1 MLQKEKM
8 IIPDEEKGHAHSTL
22 PGAKTRVKKLL
33 GQTLIEE
40 GLLKE
45 GQLEESLK
53 IQARSRD
60 LLGAILIKL
69 GYVSQDDIAKSIARI
84 HDLEYI
90 GLEVTDVDEDVI
102 KYIARPLAERHNIV
116 PLKIEQG
123 QLHVVCDSPLSP
135 QIQGNLQRMAGM
147 PVSYSI
153 SGSGRIRVVIKE
165 IYETERK
172 PLDLS
177 EDTAIIHLVDNILE
191 KAIRERAS
199 DIHVESKKEEL
210 GIRFRI
216 DGVLRNVE
224 SHPVKIAPSLI
235 SRIKVLANLNIAE
248 KRSPQDGAMT
258 FSKNGVATDI
268 RVSILPNI
276 FGEKAV
282 LRLLSTENR
291 RNDFESLGMEPDSI
305 ELFKSLISKPH
316 GIILLASPTGSGKST
331 TLYVTLRYLQSEGIN
346 ITTVEDPVEYKVD
359 GVTQVQV
366 DQAMKVTFPS
376 ALRSILRQD
385 PDIIMIGEIR
395 DRATADIAL
404 QAALTGH
411 LVLATIHTNDAPS
424 ALTRLVD
431 MGCEPFLVSST
442 VRGIMAQRLVRMNCT
457 QCREEIEP
465 TMDELNRFGLNVIP
479 QGATWYRGK
488 GCRQCRDSGYRDRIA
503 ICEICDV
510 NREIQKE
517 VVKKASSDVIRDVAI
532 KGGMRPLFKDGII
545 KVNKGI
551 ISPEELMRVT
561 LLD

>member
-1 MLQKEKM
+1 MSG
-8 IIPDEEKGHAHSTL
+8 DEKGRNFSIL
-22 PGAKTRVKKLL
+22 QGARNRGKKLL
-33 GQTLIEE
+33 GQSLVEAGLIQES
-40 GLLKE
+40 
-45 GQLEESLK
+45 QLEESLRV
-53 IQARSRD
+53 QTRTRD

-84 HDLEYI
+84 H
-90 GLEVTDVDEDVI
+90 GLEFIELDITEIDENSV
-102 KYIARPLAERHNIV
+102 KCIARPLAERHNVV
-116 PLKIEQG
+116 PVKIENG
-123 QLHVVCDSPLSP
+123 LLHLACDSLLSP
-135 QIQGNLQRMAGM
+135 QIQGNLQRAAGM
-147 PVSYSI
+147 PVNICI
-153 SGSGRIRVVIKE
+153 SSTNRIREILKQ

-177 EDTAIIHLVDNILE
+177 EDTAIIHLVDNLLE
-191 KAIRERAS
+191 KAVRERAS
-199 DIHVESKKEEL
+199 DIHIESGKEEL
-210 GIRFRI
+210 RARFRI
-216 DGVLRNVE
+216 DGVLRNIE
-224 SHPVKIAPSLI
+224 THPARIAPPLV

-258 FSKNGVATDI
+258 FSRNGSTVDI

-276 FGEKAV
+276 YGEKAV

-291 RNDFESLGMEPDSI
+291 RNDFENLGMEDDSI

-331 TLYVTLRYLQSEGIN
+331 TLYVTLRYLQSEQIN

-359 GVTQVQV
+359 GITQVQV

-395 DRATADIAL
+395 DKATADIAL

-442 VRGIMAQRLVRMNCT
+442 VRGIMAQRLVRKNCS
-457 QCREEIEP
+457 QCRVQIEP
-465 TMDELNRFGLNVIP
+465 SSDELHRFGLDTLP
-479 QGATWYRGK
+479 EGAAWQRGK
-488 GCRQCRDSGYRDRIA
+488 GCRQCRDSGYKDRIA
-503 ICEICDV
+503 ICEICSV
-510 NREIQKE
+510 TREIQQE
-517 VVKKASSDVIRDVAI
+517 VVKNTSSEVIREAAI
-532 KGGMRPLFKDGII
+532 RSGMRTLFQDGII

-561 LLD
+561 LLE

>member
-1 MLQKEKM
+1 MSD
-8 IIPDEEKGHAHSTL
+8 DE
-22 PGAKTRVKKLL
+22 KTRDLSGPPTNKNRGKKLL
-33 GQTLIEE
+33 GQSLIEE

-45 GQLEESLK
+45 EQLEESLRV
-53 IQARSRD
+53 QTRTRD
-60 LLGAILIKL
+60 LLGVILSKL
-69 GYVSQDDIAKSIARI
+69 GYVSQEDISKSIAKI
-84 HDLEYI
+84 YGLEYI
-90 GLEVTDVDEDVI
+90 KLEINDIDERAV
-102 KYIARPLAERHNIV
+102 KCIARPLAERHNIV
-116 PLKIEQG
+116 PFRIESG
-123 QLHVVCDSPLSP
+123 LLHLACESPLSP
-135 QIQGNLQRMAGM
+135 QIQGNLQRVAGM
-147 PVSYSI
+147 PLNICISSI
-153 SGSGRIRVVIKE
+153 NRIRGVLKE
-165 IYETERK
+165 IYDTERK
-172 PLDLS
+172 PVDLS
-177 EDTAIIHLVDNILE
+177 EDTAIIHLVDNLLE
-191 KAIRERAS
+191 KAVRERAS
-199 DIHVESKKEEL
+199 DIHIETRKEEL
-210 GIRFRI
+210 AVRFRI
-216 DGVLRNVE
+216 DGVLRDIDN
-224 SHPVKIAPSLI
+224 HPAKIAPPLI

-258 FSKNGVATDI
+258 FTINGTSVDI

-282 LRLLSTENR
+282 LRLLTTENR
-291 RNDFESLGMEPDSI
+291 RNDFETLGMEPDSI
-305 ELFKSLISKPH
+305 EIFKSLISKPH

-331 TLYVTLRYLQSEGIN
+331 TLYVTLRYLQSEEIN

-395 DRATADIAL
+395 DKATADIAL

-442 VRGIMAQRLVRMNCT
+442 VRGIMAQRLVRMNCS
-457 QCREEIEP
+457 QCKTRIEP
-465 TMDELNRFGLNVIP
+465 SADELRRFGLKTLP
-479 QGATWYRGK
+479 EGATWHRGK

-503 ICEICDV
+503 ICEICSV
-510 NREIQKE
+510 NREIQQE
-517 VVKKASSDVIRDVAI
+517 VVKNASSEVIRDAAI
-532 KGGMRPLFKDGII
+532 RSGMRTLFQDGII

-561 LLD
+561 LLE